1 MVTYSWRKFDIA
13 LLVWCILFTFNTWM
27 VTNKNMVT
35 PDRGQPPTKCLRNGA
50 DKEDIFLFLLSA
62 TSYT

>member
-1 MVTYSWRKFDIA
+1 MHSDKSAQAI
-13 LLVWCILFTFNTWM
+13 
-27 VTNKNMVT
+27 
-35 PDRGQPPTKCLRNGA
+35 TKCIVNGA